1 MQQLDSAL
9 GAVIPGADPAAALA
23 IIEERTAAARAPRP
37 QTGAGG
43 GASTATALP
52 VERLKSDFLA
62 ATAGYWVVAFANQ
75 KFTTQYNA
83 PAVLLIKFFAAKA
96 SADAMVQELMRDPAV
111 KFAPSVVPANTP
123 CLIPYSEAA
132 AVSAAHVLPK
142 LERAGKRIA
151 EYHQYR
157 KDEFAH
163 YVKTKQPGERAASDY
178 QRAKMR
184 LLRERARALRG
195 DATTPGT
202 TTLTPEECARIDSIL
217 TAPLPRHDFENL
229 KPGCFQDGGSGAGAG
244 AGAGV
249 GAGIEVLRT
258 SEGVVAQYDPSCVG
272 GTMESAGEQVLQ
284 RLREARAGG
293 AGLNAGTGAGAG
305 PRALADAG
313 ACTPSTD
320 AAPTQMEFGSRPAAA
335 AGAASTTGPVAAS
348 GAPAAPIAPRPALVV
363 APPPILADSAAVP
376 AHWQVRGGA
385 LQQQIDDAWPGRWT
399 DAARFAII
407 SVTDD
412 YDLPQDDPAFAD
424 AAGNEPLLIVWGG
437 EYDDEADA
445 KRALEERI
453 APWCEDLVLDVV
465 AKHRLLV
472 PSAVDP
478 DKIEEK
484 GRTERSEF
492 SAQLNK
498 ILKHNKDER
507 RAVEEVRA
515 RRPDIPTILAG
526 AAAAA
531 ATGAGTGA
539 GAAAPPRPL
548 PAISL
553 LGAVQQFDADGNI
566 LNAEEVEQSAFASGL
581 PDLFEKK

>member
-1 MQQLDSAL
+1 
-9 GAVIPGADPAAALA
+9 
-23 IIEERTAAARAPRP
+23 
-37 QTGAGG
+37 
-43 GASTATALP
+43 
-52 VERLKSDFLA
+52 
-62 ATAGYWVVAFANQ
+62 
-75 KFTTQYNA
+75 
-83 PAVLLIKFFAAKA
+83 
-96 SADAMVQELMRDPAV
+96 
-111 KFAPSVVPANTP
+111 
-123 CLIPYSEAA
+123 
-132 AVSAAHVLPK
+132 
-142 LERAGKRIA
+142 
-151 EYHQYR
+151 
-157 KDEFAH
+157 
-163 YVKTKQPGERAASDY
+163 
-178 QRAKMR
+178 
-184 LLRERARALRG
+184 
-195 DATTPGT
+195 
-202 TTLTPEECARIDSIL
+202 
-217 TAPLPRHDFENL
+217 
-229 KPGCFQDGGSGAGAG
+229 
-244 AGAGV
+244 
-249 GAGIEVLRT
+249 
-258 SEGVVAQYDPSCVG
+258 
-272 GTMESAGEQVLQ
+272 
-284 RLREARAGG
+284 
-293 AGLNAGTGAGAG
+293 
-305 PRALADAG
+305 
-313 ACTPSTD
+313 
-320 AAPTQMEFGSRPAAA
+320 
-335 AGAASTTGPVAAS
+335 
-348 GAPAAPIAPRPALVV
+348 
-363 APPPILADSAAVP
+363 
-376 AHWQVRGGA
+376 
-385 LQQQIDDAWPGRWT
+385 
-399 DAARFAII
+399 
-407 SVTDD
+407 
-412 YDLPQDDPAFAD
+412 
-424 AAGNEPLLIVWGG
+424 VWGG